1 MKRLTDKLTSPRE
14 PAATLTLSWEQRTKS
29 RLRVTLDNGETAGL
43 FLERGTI
50 LRGNDL
56 LTSDD
61 GDVVRI
67 VAAEESVSTVA
78 CDDPLLMAR
87 ACYHL
92 GNRHTSLEIGEKQI
106 RYLHDPV
113 LDEMV
118 KGLGLH
124 VQREST
130 PFEPE
135 IGAYAGNGHHHG

>member
-1 MKRLTDKLTSPRE
+1 MKRLTEKLTSPRE

-29 RLRVTLDNGETAGL
+29 RLRVTLDNGESAGL
-43 FLERGTI
+43 FLARGTI

-56 LTSDD
+56 LKSDD
-61 GDVVRI
+61 GDVVRV

-92 GNRHTSLEIGEKQI
+92 GNRHTSLEIGDKQI

-118 KGLGLH
+118 KGLGLY

-130 PFEPE
+130 SFEPE